1 VDTLILAA
9 MAVAVAVSLVVIVGR
24 LLVRRR
30 EEREQ
35 WERDGRPEPAERT
48 PEQKERDRRTSIARG
63 RARGARARVLG
74 ESLSDDR
81 SVRALTLRS
90 GWSGDP

>member
-1 VDTLILAA
+1 

-48 PEQKERDRRTSIARG
+48 PEQKERDRRTSIVWGCLLVAVP
-63 RARGARARVLG
+63 AVLVLAYWV
-74 ESLSDDR
+74 SR
-81 SVRALTLRS
+81 
-90 GWSGDP
+90 